1 MKFIIGFN
9 GKARSGKDSAASY
22 LVDNYLFDQLS
33 FATPIKKEMEFFYGK
48 ISDEDKEVPRII
60 SVRRDHIHGM
70 AKSFGFTKRVGE
82 FYDKFKEEFLSFKV
96 GETDATFEYSISY
109 RRFAQLLGTNV
120 ARSMDENVWVDHLL
134 KQLND
139 KDSVVIS
146 DVRFDNE
153 AKAIIDNGGVVIRIN
168 RDVAEE
174 LVQEDTAQHV
184 SEGGI
189 SEEYVSAVLGN
200 NGTLE
205 ELYQGLEKELD
216 RLFEERTSPN
226 KEGL

>member
-1 MKFIIGFN
+1 MKIIIGFN

-33 FATPIKKEMEFFYGK
+33 FASPLKKEMEFFFGK
-48 ISDEDKEVPRII
+48 ISDEHKEAPSLI

-70 AKSFGFTKRVGE
+70 AKSFGFTNRVGE
-82 FYDKFKEEFLSFKV
+82 FYDKFKEEFLPFKV

-109 RRFAQLLGTNV
+109 RRFAQTLGTNV
-120 ARSMDENVWVDHLL
+120 ARSMDENVWVDYLL

-153 AKAIIDNGGVVIRIN
+153 AEAIINNGGVVIRII
-168 RDVAEE
+168 RDVAEN
-174 LVQEDTAQHV
+174 LVQDDTAQHI
-184 SEGGI
+184 SEGG
-189 SEEYVSAVLGN
+189 VSDNLITATIEN
-200 NGTLE
+200 NTTLE
-205 ELYQGLEKELD
+205 EFYEALEKTLD
-216 RLFEERTSPN
+216 SIYPQGQTY
-226 KEGL
+226 